1 MVVHD
6 GSCGADIPKATPHK
20 SKIMPTTKE
29 KHPTKKPSAQIIS
42 CFSSQGK
49 QNQADRVVQSQILCK
64 HQNRCKTESKYIVAA
79 AALSDAAYLHNNTDG
94 A

>member
-1 MVVHD
+1 MTICLIATSGNLKHRKQFYTQ
-6 GSCGADIPKATPHK
+6 IFIIEKA
-20 SKIMPTTKE
+20 
-29 KHPTKKPSAQIIS
+29 
-42 CFSSQGK
+42 
-49 QNQADRVVQSQILCK
+49 VQSQILCK